1 MSERAVVRG
10 SVRAVRTFRLLD
22 DGRLAPVTRRPAWT
36 DGVNTARCHVIDYRF
51 AGPRPE
57 GAGQHEA
64 PAAGC
69 TCGFWGYGNLQALR
83 ESGLDQQGMVVAVVS
98 CHGTVVPATLGLRA
112 QFAVIEAVWLGP
124 RVDDDAHGRVARLYP
139 HAATYRSLPAM
150 LAEHPLSTLPT
161 YALPSEPTRAAVL
174 APLAA
179 ALAWW
184 LATMAVLLLG
194 LVGSPV
200 QPASPTTDVGT
211 SALVNAPVTVAMVT
225 TVAGVLWPRRWQWV
239 AVALA
244 LQTALLV
251 LGTAVLEPWQVH
263 LQLVAATGAGLLQV
277 AVRAVLARRQLP
289 RRADR

>member
-1 MSERAVVRG
+1 MTGRAVVHG
-10 SVRAVRTFRLLD
+10 SVRVVRTFRLLD

-36 DGVNTARCHVIDYRF
+36 DGVNTARCHVLDHRF
-51 AGPRPE
+51 AAPRPE
-57 GAGQHEA
+57 GAGHHEA

-83 ESGLDQQGMVVAVVS
+83 ESGLEQQGMVVAVVS
-98 CHGTVVPATLGLRA
+98 CHGTVIPATLGLRA
-112 QFAVIEAVWLGP
+112 QHAVIEAVWLGP
-124 RVDDDAHGRVARLYP
+124 RVDEERHRRVARLYP

-179 ALAWW
+179 AIAWW
-184 LATMAVLLLG
+184 LAVVTVLLLG
-194 LVGSPV
+194 LLGSAV
-200 QPASPTTDVGT
+200 EPTTPPTDVGT

-239 AVALA
+239 AVALT

-251 LGTAVLEPWQVH
+251 LGTRVLDPWQVH
-263 LQLVAATGAGLLQV
+263 LQLVAATGAGVLQV
-277 AVRAVLARRQLP
+277 AVRGVLARRQLP
-289 RRADR
+289 RRGDG